1 MSLWDFSPAEM
12 QQVYF
17 YGSILKSAQSHG
29 LKLPFFFFD
38 YNNKDFAAGSLIS
51 ICAKQAQRE
60 IQMLFRVLK
69 ELKEQFHQPRL

>member
-1 MSLWDFSPAEM
+1 MGLFPCRNAASVFLWLNFKIGPIPWFKIA
-12 QQVYF
+12 
-17 YGSILKSAQSHG
+17 
-29 LKLPFFFFD
+29 FFFFD